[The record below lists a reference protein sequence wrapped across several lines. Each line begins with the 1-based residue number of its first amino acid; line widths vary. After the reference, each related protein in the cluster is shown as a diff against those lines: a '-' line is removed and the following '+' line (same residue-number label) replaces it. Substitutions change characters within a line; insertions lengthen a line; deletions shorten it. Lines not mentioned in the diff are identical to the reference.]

1 MNFTK
6 RRHKDKKKN
15 ARKKKINLQC
25 WEMKRRE
32 NSSKHEKTLDEIIVC
47 KTTTDNVK
55 KIETHKER
63 WKATI
68 KCQ

>member
-1 MNFTK
+1 MREK
-6 RRHKDKKKN
+6 KD
-15 ARKKKINLQC
+15 QC

-55 KIETHKER
+55 KLKHTKKDEK
-63 WKATI
+63 
-68 KCQ
+68 QQ

>member
-6 RRHKDKKKN
+6 RHKDKKN
-15 ARKKKINLQC
+15 ARKKDQC

-55 KIETHKER
+55 KLKHTKKDEK
-63 WKATI
+63 
-68 KCQ
+68 QQ

>member
-1 MNFTK
+1 M
-6 RRHKDKKKN
+6 REKKKD
-15 ARKKKINLQC
+15 QC

-32 NSSKHEKTLDEIIVC
+32 NFSKHEKTLDEIIVC